1 MGVIYNKSRIEDVA
15 KQVDT
20 VSGSVD
26 TLSDTVNTEKGKV
39 TALQL
44 GFNNLTTTVNGM
56 YIDNGKGLVL
66 NSSSEGSTKQFEI
79 TVTDNGTISATE
91 IVIES

>member
-20 VSGSVD
+20 VSGSVN
-26 TLSDTVNTEKGKV
+26 TLSDTVATEKGKV

-44 GFNNLTTTVNGM
+44 GFNNLYTTVSGM

-79 TVTDNGTISATE
+79 TVSDNGTITATE